1 MKAPKKPK
9 FPRKPKSKS
18 IEALERW
25 ARKCK
30 ELKAEYMKKYSEF
43 KKYDNHV
50 KALIIAGMKA
60 KELR

>member
-1 MKAPKKPK
+1 MKEPKKPK

-18 IEALERW
+18 LDALERW

-30 ELKAEYMKKYSEF
+30 EIKAEYMKKYSEW
-43 KKYDNHV
+43 KKQDNKV
-50 KALIIAGMKA
+50 KALILEGMKA